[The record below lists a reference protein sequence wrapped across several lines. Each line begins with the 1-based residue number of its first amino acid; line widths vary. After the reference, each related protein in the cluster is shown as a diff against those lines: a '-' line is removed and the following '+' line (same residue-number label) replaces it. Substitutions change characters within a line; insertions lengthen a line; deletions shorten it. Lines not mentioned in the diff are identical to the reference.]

1 MPGLVG
7 QFDVGFALP
16 LGHTSIWLR
25 NAAGGSTGD
34 RDDPLANFFF
44 GGFGNNYVDNGEA
57 KRYREV
63 LSMPGFEIDAI
74 GGRTFAKSMLE
85 LNLPPLR
92 FEALG
97 TPGFYVPWARSA
109 LFATALSTNFED
121 GDVRETVYNVG
132 VQIDFQMHVMHRAA
146 DDAVVRLCARFRG
159 RRPRRRRVHDLA
171 QGPLMGAPR
180 GPRSAQ

>member
-16 LGHTSIWLR
+16 LGHCSIWLR

-63 LSMPGFEIDAI
+63 LSMPGFEIDAV

-97 TPGFYVPWARSA
+97 TPASTCRGRARRCSRRRCPRTSRTATFARPSTTSA
-109 LFATALSTNFED
+109 CRSTS
-121 GDVRETVYNVG
+121 RL
-132 VQIDFQMHVMHRAA
+132 HVMHRLPMMLSFGYAHGFA
-146 DDAVVRLCARFRG
+146 DGG
-159 RRPRRRRVHDLA
+159 RDDDEFMISLKVL
-171 QGPLMGAPR
+171 
-180 GPRSAQ
+180 